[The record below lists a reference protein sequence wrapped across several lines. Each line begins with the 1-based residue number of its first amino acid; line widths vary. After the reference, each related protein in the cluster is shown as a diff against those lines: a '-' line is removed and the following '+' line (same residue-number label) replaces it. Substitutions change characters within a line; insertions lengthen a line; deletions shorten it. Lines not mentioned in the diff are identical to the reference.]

1 MAFQVNWTRTDE
13 VLVAQP
19 VGRIYSSDYL
29 DWQSEL
35 ESGIRPDD
43 KKLVVDFSEVPYIGS
58 AGLRVLLMTA
68 RRFSGDGNGF
78 AICQLRRPI
87 TKVIRASGFDGI
99 ISVYDSADAAVAA
112 ISGRIDA

>member
-35 ESGIRPDD
+35 EFRDPSG
-43 KKLVVDFSEVPYIGS
+43 
-58 AGLRVLLMTA
+58 
-68 RRFSGDGNGF
+68 
-78 AICQLRRPI
+78 
-87 TKVIRASGFDGI
+87 
-99 ISVYDSADAAVAA
+99 
-112 ISGRIDA
+112 